1 MFTPLANQARY
12 TLILTQATWAFM
24 SSSKMLL
31 VPVLPRTTQSK
42 GWVSSTCKWDQSQ
55 TSSTNHFGVHQSYFR
70 GVEIRAKAQ
79 HMGSSKWSF
88 WLATAEPHMDPLRAH
103 SWDPPFT
110 LEEHMGPITPHSSL
124 LIYILYFLTF
134 QLKIISDL
142 QKGRKNSTKNS
153 PHRIP
158 QMLPSSQATL
168 QWPNQK
174 INIAPILL
182 IYTIDPIHIS
192 SVVPLLV
199 FFWSGVQSWVTC
211 CTPLSRLLRLGEPM
225 TLQLLAL
232 WPQVK

>member
-1 MFTPLANQARY
+1 MYIRV
-12 TLILTQATWAFM
+12 I
-24 SSSKMLL
+24 
-31 VPVLPRTTQSK
+31 
-42 GWVSSTCKWDQSQ
+42 
-55 TSSTNHFGVHQSYFR
+55 FG

-88 WLATAEPHMDPLRAH
+88 WLAMAEPHMDPLRAH

-182 IYTIDPIHIS
+182 IYTIDPIHIPS
-192 SVVPLLV
+192 ALALPQRLPEPMPWSWQNVYFTWGHRARSWSVMGSPSLRRRDN
-199 FFWSGVQSWVTC
+199 GVQHVTQDW
-211 CTPLSRLLRLGEPM
+211 TPDQKKTSNGTTDEI
-225 TLQLLAL
+225 
-232 WPQVK
+232 WIGSIV